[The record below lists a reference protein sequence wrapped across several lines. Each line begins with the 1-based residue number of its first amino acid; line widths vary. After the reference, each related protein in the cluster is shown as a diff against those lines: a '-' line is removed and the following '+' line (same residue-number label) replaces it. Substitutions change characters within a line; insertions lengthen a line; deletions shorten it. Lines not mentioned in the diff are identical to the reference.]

1 MRILRINHYS
11 GIILNSPIFHLR
23 PVAVSPL
30 ASRRSGQRTAARKK
44 ALFRW
49 SPLRKDS
56 SEAEFVWLNLK

>member
-23 PVAVSPL
+23 PVAVSP
-30 ASRRSGQRTAARKK
+30 QRTAARKK

-49 SPLRKDS
+49 SPLRRDS